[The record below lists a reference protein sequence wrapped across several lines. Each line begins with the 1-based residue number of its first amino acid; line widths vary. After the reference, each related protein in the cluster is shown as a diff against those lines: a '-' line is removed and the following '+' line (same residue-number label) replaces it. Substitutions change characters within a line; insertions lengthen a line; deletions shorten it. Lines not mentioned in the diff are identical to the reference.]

1 MSRVF
6 AWLEVTMLCC
16 LCVIGGGCI
25 KPDRNWERVWINSWD
40 EIYNYGRFVELGGNS
55 KGGRGYTGN
64 FGAQRGVM
72 HCWRLWG
79 FILDTRILA

>member
-25 KPDRNWERVWINSWD
+25 RPDRNWERVWINSWD
-40 EIYNYGRFVELGGNS
+40 EIYNYGRFVESGEILRVEGVTQGTLEHKEELCIAGVYGGL
-55 KGGRGYTGN
+55 Y
-64 FGAQRGVM
+64 
-72 HCWRLWG
+72 
-79 FILDTRILA
+79 